1 MRFSINKKVV
11 YSALYSFLVAII
23 FYLLSFIKICK
34 LSISLNSFTGIF
46 LSLLISLCISSFWIF
61 TYWNIDTQ
69 QKEPVNAILKTFVI
83 TLLIHFFL
91 LYLFEKS
98 FQSSEGKASGILA
111 LLKYV
116 LIPIFTIYVVFVFSV
131 FQMPSFDESVD
142 SLIYGGFVGVGL
154 GSAYFLNEIFLLDT
168 VSIQYLI
175 QSLVI
180 RIFLCSSV
188 CALTGLLFNKMR
200 ISSKL
205 HHLVFLIIILF
216 VVFSIY
222 CILDNI
228 IETNILVAQFDNLR
242 FIVSVFL
249 SFIIFV
255 LTIILIS
262 KKINIS
268 FSETTKY
275 GKLFSHIF
283 GILIFLIIIINCFY
297 IQNQMN
303 KTVRYFS
310 PDKNWS
316 FELPDTFT
324 EEKQASDFSTIFD
337 KAESKTYQKY
347 TNKKCT
353 IYISFNVAQRK
364 LDLLSSASK
373 KIHGWTIY
381 ENPSDQ
387 SDVLSITI
395 KKKDV
400 SIMLQIE
407 QINQNNY
414 LDNYQ
419 LVRNITKSLK
429 EEVKK

>member
-1 MRFSINKKVV
+1 MSFSINKKVV
-11 YSALYSFLVAII
+11 ISALYSFLIALI
-23 FYLLSFIKICK
+23 FYFSSFLKICK
-34 LSISLNSFTGIF
+34 SSIFLNSFSGIF
-46 LSLLISLCISSFWIF
+46 LSLLVIFCVSSFWIF

-69 QKEPVNAILKTFVI
+69 QKEPINAILKTFVI
-83 TLLIHFFL
+83 TLLLHFFL
-91 LYLFEKS
+91 LFLFQKA
-98 FQSSEGKASGILA
+98 FQFSEEKASEVLA

-116 LIPIFTIYVVFVFSV
+116 LIPIFTIFIVFDFSV
-131 FQMPSFDESVD
+131 FQLSSFDEAVD

-154 GSAYFLNEIFLLDT
+154 GSAYILNEIFLFDT

-205 HHLVFLIIILF
+205 HHLVFSIIILF

-242 FIVSVFL
+242 FIVSFIL

-262 KKINIS
+262 KKINIT
-268 FSETTKY
+268 FFETTKY
-275 GKLFSHIF
+275 GKSFFHIF
-283 GILIFLIIIINCFY
+283 GILIFLMIIINGFY

-324 EEKQASDFSTIFD
+324 EEKQTSDFSTIFD
-337 KAESKTYQKY
+337 KSESKNYQKY
-347 TNKKCT
+347 TNKNCI
-353 IYISFNVAQRK
+353 IYISFNVDQRK
-364 LDLLSSASK
+364 LDLLSSSSE
-373 KIHGWTIY
+373 KILGWTIY
-381 ENPSDQ
+381 ENPSAQ
-387 SDVLSITI
+387 SDVLSSTI
-395 KKKDV
+395 KKNDV
-400 SIMLQIE
+400 LIMLQIE

-414 LDNYQ
+414 LENYQ